1 MADNELEFTAEADER
16 VTRAL
21 RARFAAP
28 RDDAYWAALQ
38 QRVLARIAANP
49 RVSWLQVAAGW
60 ARPGLVAAAAVLLVA
75 AALFEANRGDADE
88 TAADQVTFAALTQ
101 AEQSRP
107 EFIYTEYDAARQREE
122 TLRLVVAHGG
132 R

>member
-1 MADNELEFTAEADER
+1 MADNELEFTAEPDPR
-16 VTRAL
+16 VTGAL

-28 RDDAYWAALQ
+28 RDDAYWNALQ

-60 ARPGLVAAAAVLLVA
+60 ARPGLIAAAAVLLVA
-75 AALFEANRGDADE
+75 AALFQANRGQAE
-88 TAADQVTFAALTQ
+88 PVTFASMTETASQ
-101 AEQSRP
+101 P
-107 EFIYTEYDAARQREE
+107 EFIYTEQDAASQREE

-132 R
+132 L